1 MSVNSPST
9 DRRWNGLD
17 DGVLAYALAA
27 LRSLWV
33 WPIVYLVSRTLFPGE
48 SVLLAP
54 LTVFGLLAGGT
65 LAAQWASLF
74 IEGRRAALMVAVAG
88 LAAVAFALYPSVGR
102 ESAPFWDVRW
112 LGAVMTNPG
121 RALFTLAPAV
131 WLWWWGLMTGRA
143 RVQHDDLVRDFA
155 VGLVALLAVVAI
167 STTTQIMAPNMML
180 AILLAYL
187 ALGLFILALATIQD
201 TRRYEG
207 ARAGEDLSL
216 ARHWWVTVGAIIATL
231 LVVALLLS
239 QFFMPET
246 LGYLAAGVRT
256 ILALLG
262 QVVYW
267 LILIVSYPIFM
278 VLEWLA
284 GLLPVQPEEGEPL
297 PQLSALPDFAEQIAG
312 LAEKGPAATP
322 ISQTPFWI
330 VGGVLVVV
338 VIIVIFVLAF
348 RHFRTS
354 SEDDVAEAHESILTL
369 DLLKAQLAQLLRRKG
384 ASNGGEPEP
393 FVALDGD
400 DPRTRIRHTY
410 QALLVWSSEWGIVRP
425 PGMTP
430 SRYQALLSSTFPDHD
445 EQFEVITA
453 AYDLARYGATPVP
466 EKSAVAVAAAWQE
479 ILGHAAAGER

>member
-1 MSVNSPST
+1 MSRNTTST
-9 DRRWNGLD
+9 VRRWSGLD
-17 DGVLAYALAA
+17 DGVLAYSQAA

-33 WPIVYLVSRTLFPGE
+33 WPIVYLVSRTLFSGE

-54 LTVFGLLAGGT
+54 LTVFALLAGGT
-65 LAAQWASLF
+65 LAAQSAGLF
-74 IEGRRAALMVAVAG
+74 VEGRRAALIVAVAG
-88 LAAVAFALYPSVGR
+88 LAAVAFVLYLSIGR

-112 LGAVMTNPG
+112 LGVVMTNPG
-121 RALFTLAPAV
+121 RALLTLAPAV
-131 WLWWWGLMTGRA
+131 WLWWWGLTAGRD

-155 VGLVALLAVVAI
+155 VGLVALLVVVAI
-167 STTTQIMAPNMML
+167 SASTQIMAPNMTL
-180 AILLAYL
+180 TILLAYL
-187 ALGLFILALATIQD
+187 ALGLFVLALATIQE

-207 ARAGEDLSL
+207 ARAGDDLSL

-256 ILALLG
+256 VLALLG

-267 LILIVSYPIFM
+267 LILIVTYPIFM

-297 PQLSALPDFAEQIAG
+297 PQLSALPNFADQIAE
-312 LAEKGPAATP
+312 LTEKGTASAP

-330 VGGVLVVV
+330 VGGVLAVV

-348 RHFRTS
+348 RHFRRS
-354 SEDDVAEAHESILTL
+354 SEDDVAESHESILSL

-384 ASNGGEPEP
+384 ASNCSEPEP
-393 FVALDGD
+393 FATLNGD
-400 DPRTRIRHTY
+400 DPRMRIRHIY
-410 QALLVWSSEWGIVRP
+410 QALLVWSTEQGVVRP

-430 SRYQALLSSTFPDHD
+430 SRYQTLLSSAFPDHD
-445 EQFEVITA
+445 EQFEAITA
-453 AYDLARYGATPVP
+453 AYDLARYGAAPVA
-466 EKSAVAVAAAWQE
+466 EESAIAVAAAWQE
-479 ILGHAAAGER
+479 ILAHSAAREG

>member
-1 MSVNSPST
+1 MSRNSLLT
-9 DRRWNGLD
+9 TRRWNGLD

-54 LTVFGLLAGGT
+54 LTVFALLAGGT
-65 LAAQWASLF
+65 LAAQSASLF
-74 IEGRRAALMVAVAG
+74 IEGRRAALAVAVAG
-88 LAAVAFALYPSVGR
+88 LVAVAFALYLSVGR
-102 ESAPFWDVRW
+102 EGAPFWGVRW
-112 LGAVMTNPG
+112 LGVVMVNPG
-121 RALFTLAPAV
+121 RAVLTLAPAV
-131 WLWWWGLMTGRA
+131 WLWWWGLTAGRA

-155 VGLVALLAVVAI
+155 MGLVALLVVVAI
-167 STTTQIMAPNMML
+167 SASTKIIAPNMML
-180 AILLAYL
+180 TILLAYL
-187 ALGLFILALATIQD
+187 ALGLFVLALATIQD

-207 ARAGEDLSL
+207 ARAGHDLSL
-216 ARHWWVTVGAIIATL
+216 ARHWWMTVGAIIATL

-267 LILIVSYPIFM
+267 LILVISYPIFM

-297 PQLSALPDFAEQIAG
+297 PQLSALPNFAEQIAELTETG
-312 LAEKGPAATP
+312 PPAAP

-330 VGGVLVVV
+330 VGGVLSVV

-354 SEDDVAEAHESILTL
+354 SEDDVAETHESILSL
-369 DLLKAQLAQLLRRKG
+369 DLLKAQLAQLLRRNG
-384 ASNGGEPEP
+384 AGNGGEPEL
-393 FVALDGD
+393 FTVLNGD
-400 DPRTRIRHTY
+400 DPRMRIRHIY
-410 QALLVWSSEWGIVRP
+410 QALLVWSSEQGVVRP

-430 SRYQALLSSTFPDHD
+430 SRYQALLISAFPDHD
-445 EQFEVITA
+445 EQFEAITA
-453 AYDLARYGATPVP
+453 AYDLARYGAAPVP
-466 EKSAVAVAAAWQE
+466 EESAVAVTAAWQE
-479 ILGHAAAGER
+479 ILAHSAARER